1 MIGGVSTICGECSY
15 RWILSPTVARSWFC
29 PRCGGPSGPNAA
41 EYICLCGHLCGVH
54 RVRRVIPPS
63 RVAFGMA
70 VGETERLSEIIAT
83 EPEPTPEIGTC
94 TVCDCVDY
102 RLLPPILSSIDCLE
116 QVARIANRGS
126 NGREIKVDRIDTSTV
141 RFIGQSGSVVV
152 ARAAADSITL
162 QPADPGVSIAIFKM
176 GACSV
181 SDIVVAIIASI
192 KAKPGH

>member
-1 MIGGVSTICGECSY
+1 
-15 RWILSPTVARSWFC
+15 
-29 PRCGGPSGPNAA
+29 
-41 EYICLCGHLCGVH
+41 
-54 RVRRVIPPS
+54 
-63 RVAFGMA
+63 
-70 VGETERLSEIIAT
+70 
-83 EPEPTPEIGTC
+83 
-94 TVCDCVDY
+94 
-102 RLLPPILSSIDCLE
+102 LSSIDCLE